1 MHSKIKQEKGSKHLF
16 HIRFMQKIG
25 KTNKLIVMKQQQQ
38 QQQQKTDWL
47 LIISNFFLISKF
59 SKNKFTKLCIS

>member
-1 MHSKIKQEKGSKHLF
+1 MHSKIKQEKGSKQLF

-38 QQQQKTDWL
+38 QQKKQID
-47 LIISNFFLISKF
+47 F
-59 SKNKFTKLCIS
+59 

>member
-16 HIRFMQKIG
+16 HIRFMQKIE

-38 QQQQKTDWL
+38 QQQKKNRLTFNNKQ
-47 LIISNFFLISKF
+47 FFSYIQIL
-59 SKNKFTKLCIS
+59 

>member
-38 QQQQKTDWL
+38 QQKKKNRLTFNNKQ
-47 LIISNFFLISKF
+47 FFSYIQIL
-59 SKNKFTKLCIS
+59 

>member
-25 KTNKLIVMKQQQQ
+25 KTNILIVMKQQQQ
-38 QQQQKTDWL
+38 QQQQQKQID
-47 LIISNFFLISKF
+47 F
-59 SKNKFTKLCIS
+59 

>member
-1 MHSKIKQEKGSKHLF
+1 MDSKIKQEKGSKHLF

-38 QQQQKTDWL
+38 QQ
-47 LIISNFFLISKF
+47 
-59 SKNKFTKLCIS
+59 NKQIDF